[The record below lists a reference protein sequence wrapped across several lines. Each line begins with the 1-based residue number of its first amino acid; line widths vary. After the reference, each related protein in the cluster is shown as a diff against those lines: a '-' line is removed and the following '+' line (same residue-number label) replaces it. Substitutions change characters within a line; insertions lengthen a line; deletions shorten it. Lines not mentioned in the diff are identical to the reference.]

1 MFASVDTHKDI
12 VAVAVI
18 ETPEERVVRQLEPR
32 SPWPARSGRII
43 RAMLGDHPQHPLFHR
58 GIDLLRHAAH
68 PPKLRTMRD
77 QTWAL
82 HTMSHETFA
91 HSTPRL

>member
-1 MFASVDTHKDI
+1 
-12 VAVAVI
+12 
-18 ETPEERVVRQLEPR
+18 
-32 SPWPARSGRII
+32 
-43 RAMLGDHPQHPLFHR
+43 MLGDHPQHPLFHR